1 MLKRPGGALVLV
13 LVVLV
18 LSGCTSMTP
27 AAKAPSPSIPVPQVT
42 ATIIDGV
49 ALNPITA
56 GEWRECEQV
65 ADATHAPV
73 PCPTL
78 LPVPMPGSQTALSCA
93 AMSGMVCGR
102 PMITASGRYFLVNRY
117 GFVVPAGYVGWLPG
131 SGHFV
136 VLSARH
142 FDARADPALRSTP
155 IPGYCAPV
163 PQHPPLVVHSSVAS
177 MYECGQDP
185 GPSGPIADQ
194 YMETVSGHELVE
206 WSRDGVTC
214 EVSFHGHS
222 AVNRD
227 LAVGVVAPRT
237 WSSLRAP
244 RHLQGDVSD
253 SADKSESV
261 AIRNVN
267 GERENERSTHRAL
280 PIRWRADPPM
290 MNARTTRA

>member
-1 MLKRPGGALVLV
+1 MRLGGAPV

-18 LSGCTSMTP
+18 LSACSSTTP
-27 AAKAPSPSIPVPQVT
+27 AAKAPAQSTPVPQVS

-49 ALNPITA
+49 PLNPITA
-56 GEWRECEQV
+56 EEWQECQHV

-102 PMITASGRYFLVNRY
+102 PAIAASGSYFLINQY
-117 GFVVPAGYVGWLPG
+117 GFVVPAGYVGQLPG

-136 VLSARH
+136 VMSARH
-142 FDARADPALRSTP
+142 FNARVDPALRPTP

-185 GPSGPIADQ
+185 GPSAPIADQ
-194 YMETVSGHELVE
+194 YIETISGHELVE
-206 WSRDGVTC
+206 WRQDGVTC

-222 AVNRD
+222 MVNQD
-227 LAVGVVAPRT
+227 LAVAVA
-237 WSSLRAP
+237 
-244 RHLQGDVSD
+244 Q
-253 SADKSESV
+253 
-261 AIRNVN
+261 
-267 GERENERSTHRAL
+267 STHMVL
-280 PIRWRADPPM
+280 PTSA
-290 MNARTTRA
+290 